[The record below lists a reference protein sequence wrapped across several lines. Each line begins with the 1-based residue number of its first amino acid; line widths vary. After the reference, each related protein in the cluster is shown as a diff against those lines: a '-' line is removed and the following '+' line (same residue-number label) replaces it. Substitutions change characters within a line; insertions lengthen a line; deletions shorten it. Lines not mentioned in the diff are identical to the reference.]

1 MKRHQKNIATTF
13 LAIFSV
19 AFFAFA
25 VYQFT
30 RKDDQPMETTLI
42 LFDGP
47 QTMTTSELAKIY
59 VEGHSLFVYEAMVNH
74 EHIWNANTI
83 PSRAGVAYFDFEGV
97 VTIEVELPGGANS
110 AVILPSAHG
119 ITTQVKNG
127 RISFTITDHGF
138 YTIVPD
144 NDPQL
149 AVHIFANPLETD
161 IPSQDDPDVIFI
173 EPGHWEIDQIN
184 LQSGQTLYI
193 SGGAVLNTVVVAD
206 AVANVTI
213 RGRGIICGY
222 GHPAWNQPGAR
233 ARVPIDI
240 RNSRNI
246 TAEGII
252 LINSNAWV
260 FNSYNSQ
267 NLTASNIKII
277 SGRQNGDGFT
287 FQSCI
292 NHTVTDS
299 FVRTWDDSLV
309 IKNYAGSSH
318 DITFERIQIWTD
330 LAQAMEIGYETNRG
344 ARDNPEISHI
354 TFRDIHVLYANH
366 KPVISIHNSDNA
378 FVHNILWENITV
390 DNAFMRG
397 DHGHN
402 NELIELHMQKTH
414 WSTVADQWGSIS
426 DITINGLVVHNTLDG
441 NVPASN
447 FWGHSAE
454 HTLLNVDM
462 RNIYILGERITS
474 LEALNANVNEFAI
487 GIVIE

>member
-1 MKRHQKNIATTF
+1 MASSD
-13 LAIFSV
+13 LAHIWV
-19 AFFAFA
+19 
-25 VYQFT
+25 QG
-30 RKDDQPMETTLI
+30 QP
-42 LFDGP
+42 
-47 QTMTTSELAKIY
+47 
-59 VEGHSLFVYEAMVNH
+59 LFVYEAMVNH

-83 PSRAGVAYFDFEGV
+83 PSRAPFVYFDFEGM
-97 VTIEVELPGGANS
+97 VTVEIELPQGMETAK
-110 AVILPSAHG
+110 ILPSAHG
-119 ITTQVKNG
+119 ITPDIQNG
-127 RISFTITDHGF
+127 RAGFAISEPGF
-138 YTIVPD
+138 YTLIPN

-161 IPSQDDPDVIFI
+161 VPDRDDPNVIFI
-173 EPGHWEIDQIN
+173 EPGHWEIDQI
-184 LQSGQTLYI
+184 LLESGQTLYI

-206 AVANVTI
+206 TIANVTI

-222 GHPAWNQPGAR
+222 GYPAWNQPGAR

-240 RNSRNI
+240 RHSRNI
-246 TAEGII
+246 VAEGFI

-309 IKNYAGSSH
+309 IKNYAGPSR

-344 ARDNPEISHI
+344 RRTDPEISHI
-354 TFRDIHVLYANH
+354 TFRDIQVLYANH

-378 FVHNILWENITV
+378 HVHNILWENITV
-390 DNAFMRG
+390 DHAYMRG

-402 NELIELHMQKTH
+402 NELIEFHMLKTH
-414 WSTVADQWGSIS
+414 WSTVADEWGSIS
-426 DITINGLVVHNTLDG
+426 DIVIDGLVVHNTLHG
-441 NVPASN
+441 TVPASN
-447 FWGHSAE
+447 FWGHSSDY
-454 HTLLNVDM
+454 LLANVTM
-462 RNIYILGERITS
+462 SNIYILGKPITT
-474 LEALNANVNEFAI
+474 LEELNANVNEYAV
-487 GIVIE
+487 GIVIR